1 MPGSRQMSVYPCP
14 SAPISLSP
22 MADEDEL
29 LIERVAAGDD
39 SALVDILERYGGL
52 LLGVAKRVS
61 ASRSAAE
68 DALQEVLAE
77 LWRHPERFDRKRGSL
92 RSYLGVQVHRRAV
105 DALRSDVR
113 RKAREQRSGSLEPP
127 YPRSWSYDVDAA
139 ALCVL
144 VRDAVGRLPSSQRQV
159 VELAYWEGRTLKDVA
174 TKLGV
179 PEGTA
184 KSRLRLAQA
193 KLTEWL
199 APMTVQAP

>member
-1 MPGSRQMSVYPCP
+1 MPGAGQMLVYPCR

-77 LWRHPERFDRKRGSL
+77 LWRHPERFDHERGSL

-113 RKAREQRSGSLEPP
+113 RKAREQRWGSLEPLTP
-127 YPRSWSYDVDAA
+127 ARGPTTWTPRR
-139 ALCVL
+139 C
-144 VRDAVGRLPSSQRQV
+144 
-159 VELAYWEGRTLKDVA
+159 AYWCA
-174 TKLGV
+174 TQSGACRAANARWSNWLTGKAV
-179 PEGTA
+179 P
-184 KSRLRLAQA
+184 
-193 KLTEWL
+193 
-199 APMTVQAP
+199 